1 MQTFELFYATLVDEF
16 MVLAKN
22 HGRVFSATYESG
34 NHRDDYQFGLE
45 LSVSYNREN
54 PSKKHY
60 TVRNPRGWLVAQTE
74 DTDEVKARCFIGE
87 RIVEEFSREKGR
99 YYGSIQ

>member
-1 MQTFELFYATLVDEF
+1 MQTFELFYAALVDEF

-22 HGRVFSATYESG
+22 HGRVFSVTYESG

-45 LSVSYNREN
+45 LSVSYNQEN

-60 TVRNPRGWLVAQTE
+60 TLRNSRGWLVAQTE
-74 DTDEVKARCFIGE
+74 ETDGVTARCFIGE
-87 RIVEEFSREKGR
+87 RIADEFSREKGR
-99 YYGSIQ
+99 YYGSIH